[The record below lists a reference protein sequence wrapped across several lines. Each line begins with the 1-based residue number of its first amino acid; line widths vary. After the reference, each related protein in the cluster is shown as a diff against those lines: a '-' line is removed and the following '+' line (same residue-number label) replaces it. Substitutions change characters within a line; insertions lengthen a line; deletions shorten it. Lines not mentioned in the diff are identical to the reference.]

1 MIRLDR
7 ATVERSGRIVVDGIS
22 LAVSAGQSLAVVGR
36 SGAGKTS
43 LLAALAGA
51 LPLHAGQITIDGHCV
66 RREPAAV
73 ARLVGYAPARLPAW
87 PGLRAHEFLEL
98 FATAAGLR
106 GKPLRVAVG
115 KSLAMA
121 GLDATGRDHLDT
133 LSDGHAKR
141 LLLARAL
148 VHDPQVLILDDPF
161 GGLDPLER
169 RDIERL
175 IGDTH
180 LMGRTVLAAVDD
192 AGLPGCF
199 THVAV
204 LAEGRLAASG
214 PADPA
219 AFDRVD
225 GWTYAVTCPAAAEA
239 AARAVMPLV
248 VDARAIDADT
258 VHCRFQPRQA
268 PAAALVA
275 AIVAAGLPVAAAGF
289 DPPWAA
295 QLLEPQSAA

>member
-22 LAVSAGQSLAVVGR
+22 LAVPPGEALAVIGR

-43 LLAALAGA
+43 LLAALAGTLA
-51 LPLHAGQITIDGHCV
+51 LHSGEITIDGRCV

-87 PGLRAHEFLEL
+87 PGIRPREFLEL

-106 GKPLRVAVG
+106 GKPLRVAVD
-115 KSLAMA
+115 KALAMA
-121 GLDATGRDHLDT
+121 GLDATGTDRLDT
-133 LSDGHAKR
+133 LCDGHAKR

-175 IGDTH
+175 VDDAH
-180 LMGRTVLAAVDD
+180 LMGRTVVAAVDD
-192 AGLPGCF
+192 ARLPGCF
-199 THVAV
+199 THLAV
-204 LAEGRLAASG
+204 MVEGRLVTSG

-219 AFDRVD
+219 AFDRVG
-225 GWTYAVTCPAAAEA
+225 GWTYVVTCPGSAEA
-239 AARAVMPLV
+239 AARAVEPLGAE
-248 VDARAIDADT
+248 ARIVDADT
-258 VHCRFQPRQA
+258 ISVRFHAGR
-268 PAAALVA
+268 AAAGIVA

-295 QLLEPQSAA
+295 QLLEPQSAD